1 MGLIYS
7 LWEMGQSGRL
17 DSVALSWGLM
27 SREKFSKSG
36 ESVGGG
42 AMEGRGTGR
51 ETVGDCGE
59 WESGGGT

>member
-27 SREKFSKSG
+27 NREKFSKSG
-36 ESVGGG
+36 ESVGGVLWR
-42 AMEGRGTGR
+42 EGVQA
-51 ETVGDCGE
+51 EKQ
-59 WESGGGT
+59 